1 MADAWR
7 TRAAT
12 GRPLVYLQRSAVSRV
27 KNPCTR
33 STTQKLNSAALAVER
48 RCPCRLCHRG
58 TPTLPSSSPRPS
70 WLRNAGHWRISV
82 PNGRHL
88 VSYGTLLHQCGAVV
102 PDGSNISAHPAL
114 DQCAIR
120 GWPQQQLQLVPIRQ
134 IRFDPV
140 LPGVPFQHHGPLQL
154 WMGMSG
160 PASVVMTLAVRSS
173 VPSSPFHYSRSPAKT
188 TGSPSV
194 DAERAFTIGVLRD
207 SQDSG
212 DRADVPAGPPI
223 RQQSRFQSGIQ
234 QPGELTGFVV
244 EGDAT
249 AQTPSL
255 CTGACET
262 VRSTTLSQRTRR

>member
-1 MADAWR
+1 MNVLWLEASSSVPRDMLSRWQGGFVADAWR

-140 LPGVPFQHHGPLQL
+140 LPGVPFQHHGPAVMDGHVGTGFGGDDVGRPQL
-154 WMGMSG
+154 R
-160 PASVVMTLAVRSS
+160 PILTL
-173 VPSSPFHYSRSPAKT
+173 PLLTK
-188 TGSPSV
+188 
-194 DAERAFTIGVLRD
+194 
-207 SQDSG
+207 
-212 DRADVPAGPPI
+212 
-223 RQQSRFQSGIQ
+223 
-234 QPGELTGFVV
+234 PGEDHRVPIG
-244 EGDAT
+244 
-249 AQTPSL
+249 
-255 CTGACET
+255 
-262 VRSTTLSQRTRR
+262 RR

>member
-1 MADAWR
+1 MRVTGAFLCRMEDTWCPTEPSSTSAGR
-7 TRAAT
+7 SFLMGPTSRLTRHWTNVPFVVGRSNNSNSSRSDKSGSIQCSQVFRSSTT
-12 GRPLVYLQRSAVSRV
+12 GRR
-27 KNPCTR
+27 
-33 STTQKLNSAALAVER
+33 
-48 RCPCRLCHRG
+48 
-58 TPTLPSSSPRPS
+58 
-70 WLRNAGHWRISV
+70 
-82 PNGRHL
+82 
-88 VSYGTLLHQCGAVV
+88 
-102 PDGSNISAHPAL
+102 
-114 DQCAIR
+114 
-120 GWPQQQLQLVPIRQ
+120 
-134 IRFDPV
+134 
-140 LPGVPFQHHGPLQL
+140 L